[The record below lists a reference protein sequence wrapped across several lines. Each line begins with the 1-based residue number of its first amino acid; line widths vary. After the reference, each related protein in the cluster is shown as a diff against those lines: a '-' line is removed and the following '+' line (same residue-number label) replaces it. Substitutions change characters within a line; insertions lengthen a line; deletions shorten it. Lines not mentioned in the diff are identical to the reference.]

1 MPLYIYPL
9 AFLIFAAFYN
19 FCTLQKIKEKIAL
32 FPAFVLLALMLMGQ
46 NYGIDINA
54 YRQYYNEI
62 EVANFWKHHVEM
74 GYAVLMA
81 LNKLLGFN
89 FNVFLFVLNSLLFL
103 SVYKTFDRYSR
114 YFALSWLLFFSLYA
128 GYFYTILRQG
138 LALVFTIYSLRYI
151 VEGKRNRYL
160 FFCFLAILCHYSAVF
175 FLPAYWIAQRNPLSL
190 KNVSVILFVL
200 FPLVLI
206 DTTPI
211 LYKIANMVGVN
222 PFYVDLYLDSQSE
235 MHEWAGISF
244 GLFVKFIFFYAFA
257 ISYNR
262 KNILE
267 RVLYNLNF
275 FYLVLYLPLSSI
287 SMLSARGLDYYKI
300 FECITITYAI
310 YNQKNIIIKFLLALF
325 VSLYAIYAT
334 IDNFSIIKEFDSM
347 LQTILG

>member
-9 AFLIFAAFYN
+9 VFFIFAAFYN
-19 FCTLQKIKEKIAL
+19 FCTRQKIKVKIAL
-32 FPAFVLLALMLMGQ
+32 FPAFSLLALMLIGQ
-46 NYGIDINA
+46 SYGIDINS

-62 EVANFWKHHVEM
+62 EVTNFWRHHVEI
-74 GYAVLMA
+74 GYAALMA
-81 LNKLLGFN
+81 LNKMLGVN
-89 FNVFLFVLNSLLFL
+89 FNVFLFVLNGLLFL

-128 GYFYTILRQG
+128 GYFHTILRQG

-151 VEGKRNRYL
+151 VEQKKNKYL
-160 FFCFLAILCHYSAVF
+160 LFCFLAVLCHYSALF
-175 FLPAYWIAQRNPLSL
+175 FLPAYWMAQRKPLSL
-190 KNVSVILFVL
+190 KNVSVILIIL

-206 DTTPI
+206 DTTPV
-211 LYKIANMVGVN
+211 LYKIASMAGINS
-222 PFYVDLYLDSQSE
+222 FYVDLYLDSQSE
-235 MHEWAGISF
+235 LYERAGMSL
-244 GLFVKFIFFYAFA
+244 GLFVKFAFFYAFA

-267 RVLYNLNF
+267 KVLYNLNF

-310 YNQKNIIIKFLLALF
+310 YNQKNPLIKFLLVLF
-325 VSLYAIYAT
+325 IFLYSVYAAIG
-334 IDNFSIIKEFDSM
+334 NFRVIQGFDSV
-347 LQTILG
+347 LQTLLG

>member
-9 AFLIFAAFYN
+9 VFFVFAAFYN
-19 FCTLQKIKEKIAL
+19 FCTGQKIKVKIAL
-32 FPAFVLLALMLMGQ
+32 FPAFILLALMLMGQ

-62 EVANFWKHHVEM
+62 EVTSFWKHHVEI

-81 LNKLLGFN
+81 INKILGIN
-89 FNVFLFVLNSLLFL
+89 FNVFLFILNSLLFL
-103 SVYKTFDRYSR
+103 SLYKTFDRFSR

-128 GYFYTILRQG
+128 GYFHTILRQS

-151 VEGKRNRYL
+151 VEGRRNKYL
-160 FFCFLAILCHYSAVF
+160 LFCFLAILCHYSALF
-175 FLPAYWIAQRNPLSL
+175 FVPAYWIAQRKPLSL
-190 KNVSVILFVL
+190 RSVSIVLFCL
-200 FPLVLI
+200 FPLVLV

-211 LYKIANMVGVN
+211 LYKIASMVGVN

-235 MHEWAGISF
+235 MYERAGISF
-244 GLFVKFIFFYAFA
+244 GLFVKFAFFYAFA
-257 ISYNR
+257 ISYNK

-275 FYLVLYLPLSSI
+275 FYLVLYLPLSSV

-310 YNQKNIIIKFLLALF
+310 YNQKNPIVKVLIILF
-325 VSLYAIYAT
+325 VFLYSIYAAVG
-334 IDNFSIIKEFDSM
+334 NFSVIKGFDSV